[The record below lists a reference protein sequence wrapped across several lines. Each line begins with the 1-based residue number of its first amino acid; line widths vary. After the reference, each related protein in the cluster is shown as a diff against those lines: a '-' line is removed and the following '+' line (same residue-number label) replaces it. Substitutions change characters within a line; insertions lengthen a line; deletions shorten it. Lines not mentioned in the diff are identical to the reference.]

1 MQPDNSTNSD
11 IKGDILIV
19 DDTPAN
25 LRVLSATLRDRG
37 YEVRC
42 VNSGAMALTVS
53 QNAPPDLILL
63 DIKMPEMDGYQ
74 VCQQLKS
81 DIKTHEIP
89 VIFLSGLDD
98 ASDKIKAFTAG
109 GVDYITKPFQ
119 TEEVLARVKNQLTI
133 SHLRQKLIA
142 QNEELM
148 RSNQELEQFASV
160 VSHDLQQPLQ
170 VIIGFARLLE
180 KKSQNWE
187 QEDTKEFVSHILGSA
202 NHMQQLICDLLTYSR
217 VNRSNPTYEQVDCN
231 TVLTQVL
238 SNLQMTIA
246 GSNAVITNPHLP
258 TVMANESQLEQV
270 FQNLIS
276 NALKFH
282 RPDTTPQVEISII
295 QQDDEWQFSIKD
307 NGIGI
312 EPEKF
317 TFIFQMFKRLHKRRE
332 YPGTGIGLAICQKVI
347 DAHGGRIWVESEP
360 GVGTTFHFTLPF
372 RNENDLQ
379 PFSVE

>member
-1 MQPDNSTNSD
+1 MSSDNHSNLD

-25 LRVLSATLRDRG
+25 LRVLSATLSDRG

-42 VNSGAMALTVS
+42 VNSGAMALTVAR
-53 QNAPPDLILL
+53 NAPPDLILL

-81 DIKTHEIP
+81 DPKTYEIP
-89 VIFLSGLDD
+89 VIFLSALDD
-98 ASDKIKAFTAG
+98 IADKVKAFTAG

-133 SHLRQKLIA
+133 SHLRQKLTA
-142 QNEELM
+142 QNDELM
-148 RSNQELEQFASV
+148 RSNLELEQFASV

-170 VIIGFARLLE
+170 VIVGFARMLE
-180 KKSQNWE
+180 KKSQNW
-187 QEDTKEFVSHILGSA
+187 QSEDTKKFLGHILVSGT
-202 NHMQQLICDLLTYSR
+202 HMQELIRDLLAYSR
-217 VNRSNPTYEQVDCN
+217 VNTSDPAYEPVDCN
-231 TVLTQVL
+231 EVLSQVL
-238 SNLQMTIA
+238 NNLQMA
-246 GSNAVITNPHLP
+246 NARSNAVVDYPPLP

-276 NALKFH
+276 NALKFQ
-282 RPDTTPQVEISII
+282 RPNTTPRVEISVT
-295 QQDDEWQFSIKD
+295 QEDEWQFSFKD

-312 EPEKF
+312 KPEKF
-317 TFIFQMFKRLHKRRE
+317 PSIFQMFKRLHKRQE

-360 GVGTTFHFTLPF
+360 GIGTVFHFTLPVKD
-372 RNENDLQ
+372 ENN
-379 PFSVE
+379 

>member
-1 MQPDNSTNSD
+1 MSSDNYSNLD

-25 LRVLSATLRDRG
+25 LRVLSATLSGRG

-42 VNSGAMALTVS
+42 VNSGAMALTVAR
-53 QNAPPDLILL
+53 NAPPDLILL

-81 DIKTHEIP
+81 DPKTYEIP
-89 VIFLSGLDD
+89 VIFLSALDD
-98 ASDKIKAFTAG
+98 IADKVKAFTAG

-133 SHLRQKLIA
+133 SHLRQKLTA
-142 QNEELM
+142 QNDELM
-148 RSNQELEQFASV
+148 RSNLELEQFASV

-170 VIIGFARLLE
+170 VIVGFARMLE
-180 KKSQNWE
+180 KKSQNW
-187 QEDTKEFVSHILGSA
+187 QSEDTKKFLGHILVSGT
-202 NHMQQLICDLLTYSR
+202 HMQELIRDLLAYSR
-217 VNRSNPTYEQVDCN
+217 VNTSDPAYEPVDCN
-231 TVLTQVL
+231 EVLSQVL
-238 SNLQMTIA
+238 NNLQMAIA
-246 GSNAVITNPHLP
+246 RSNAVVDYPSLP

-276 NALKFH
+276 NALKFQ
-282 RPDTTPQVEISII
+282 RPNTTPRVEISVT
-295 QQDDEWQFSIKD
+295 QEDEWQFSFKD

-312 EPEKF
+312 KPEKF
-317 TFIFQMFKRLHKRRE
+317 PSIFQMFKRLHKRQE

-360 GVGTTFHFTLPF
+360 GIGTVFHFTLPVKD
-372 RNENDLQ
+372 ENN
-379 PFSVE
+379 

>member
-1 MQPDNSTNSD
+1 MSSDNYSNLD

-25 LRVLSATLRDRG
+25 LRVLSATLSGRG

-42 VNSGAMALTVS
+42 VNSGAMALTVAR
-53 QNAPPDLILL
+53 NAPPDLILL

-81 DIKTHEIP
+81 DPKTYEIP
-89 VIFLSGLDD
+89 VIFLSALDD
-98 ASDKIKAFTAG
+98 TADKVKAFTAG

-133 SHLRQKLIA
+133 SHLRQKLTA
-142 QNEELM
+142 QNDELM
-148 RSNQELEQFASV
+148 RSNLELEQFASV

-170 VIIGFARLLE
+170 VIVGFARMLE
-180 KKSQNWE
+180 KKSQNW
-187 QEDTKEFVSHILGSA
+187 QSEDTKKFLGHILVSGT
-202 NHMQQLICDLLTYSR
+202 HMQELIRDLLAYSR
-217 VNRSNPTYEQVDCN
+217 VNTSDFAYERVDCN
-231 TVLTQVL
+231 EVLSQVL
-238 SNLQMTIA
+238 NNLQMA
-246 GSNAVITNPHLP
+246 NARSNAVVDYPPLP

-276 NALKFH
+276 NALKFQ
-282 RPDTTPQVEISII
+282 RPNTTPRVEISVT
-295 QQDDEWQFSIKD
+295 QEDEWQFSIKD

-312 EPEKF
+312 KPEKF
-317 TFIFQMFKRLHKRRE
+317 PSIFQMFKRLHKRQE

-360 GVGTTFHFTLPF
+360 GIGTVFHFTLPVKD
-372 RNENDLQ
+372 ENN
-379 PFSVE
+379 

>member
-1 MQPDNSTNSD
+1 MSSDNYSNLE

-25 LRVLSATLRDRG
+25 LRVLSATLGDRG

-42 VNSGAMALTVS
+42 VNSGAMALTVAR
-53 QNAPPDLILL
+53 NAPPDLILL

-81 DIKTHEIP
+81 DPKTYEIP
-89 VIFLSGLDD
+89 VIFLSALDD
-98 ASDKIKAFTAG
+98 IADKVKAFTAG

-133 SHLRQKLIA
+133 SHLRQKLTA
-142 QNEELM
+142 QNDELM
-148 RSNQELEQFASV
+148 RSNLELEQFASV

-170 VIIGFARLLE
+170 VIVGFARMLE
-180 KKSQNWE
+180 KKSQNW
-187 QEDTKEFVSHILGSA
+187 QSEDTKKFLGHILVSGT
-202 NHMQQLICDLLTYSR
+202 HMQELIRDLLAYSR
-217 VNRSNPTYEQVDCN
+217 VNTSDPAYEPVDCN
-231 TVLTQVL
+231 EVLSQVL
-238 SNLQMTIA
+238 NNLQMA
-246 GSNAVITNPHLP
+246 NARSNAVVDYPPLP

-276 NALKFH
+276 NALKFQ
-282 RPDTTPQVEISII
+282 RPNTTPRVEISVT
-295 QQDDEWQFSIKD
+295 QEDEWQFSFKD

-317 TFIFQMFKRLHKRRE
+317 PSIFQMFKRLHKRQE

-360 GVGTTFHFTLPF
+360 GIGTVFHFTLPVKD
-372 RNENDLQ
+372 ENN
-379 PFSVE
+379 

>member
-1 MQPDNSTNSD
+1 MSSDNYSNLD

-25 LRVLSATLRDRG
+25 LRVLSATLSGRG

-42 VNSGAMALTVS
+42 VNSGAMALTVAR
-53 QNAPPDLILL
+53 NAPPDLILL

-81 DIKTHEIP
+81 DPKTYEIP
-89 VIFLSGLDD
+89 VIFLSALDD
-98 ASDKIKAFTAG
+98 IADKVKAFTAG

-133 SHLRQKLIA
+133 SHLRQKLTA
-142 QNEELM
+142 QNDELM
-148 RSNQELEQFASV
+148 RSNLELEQFASV

-170 VIIGFARLLE
+170 VIVGFARMLE
-180 KKSQNWE
+180 KKSQNW
-187 QEDTKEFVSHILGSA
+187 QSEDTKKFLGHILVSGT
-202 NHMQQLICDLLTYSR
+202 HMQELIRDLLAYSR
-217 VNRSNPTYEQVDCN
+217 VNTSDPAYEPVDCN
-231 TVLTQVL
+231 EVLSQVL
-238 SNLQMTIA
+238 NNLQMA
-246 GSNAVITNPHLP
+246 NARSNAVVDYPPLP

-276 NALKFH
+276 NALKFQ
-282 RPDTTPQVEISII
+282 RPNTTPRVEISVT
-295 QQDDEWQFSIKD
+295 QEDEWQFSFKD

-312 EPEKF
+312 KPEKF
-317 TFIFQMFKRLHKRRE
+317 PSIFQMFKRLHKRQE

-360 GVGTTFHFTLPF
+360 GIGTVFHFTLPVKD
-372 RNENDLQ
+372 ENN
-379 PFSVE
+379 